1 MENEGW
7 IWQGMQDMWPQVAV
21 GLVLLTLIL
30 LWLGYRRSNG
40 MLPRRF
46 LAMLCKLAVLFLLIL
61 CLLEPML
68 VKQTAK
74 TGENVVLMLAD
85 NSASLALQDPDTG
98 KPFGES
104 LPPIFDHNADNRP
117 AWRSKLEEIFRVHV
131 YSFDDRLHEQNQ
143 ESKLSFKSPRSALVT
158 SLEGLE
164 QRYKKQPLAAL
175 LLFTD
180 GNATDAAQ
188 LEKLLAQKPTVP
200 IYPVVM
206 GWKKEPSDL
215 ALKSVDVT
223 QTPFEDSPVT
233 LTAQIGAHGF
243 AGQEIALLI
252 RDEAG
257 KVVQTEKHVLQAEE
271 RVHTFVVRFRPEKMG
286 LSFFKVSIQRS
297 TAGVQISDETK
308 RAAESGE
315 ATLENNQRLVA
326 IDRKTGPYRVLYVSG
341 RPNWDYKFM
350 RRALEADDEVKLVSL
365 IRMAKREPK
374 FVWRGRDGES
384 SNPLFRGFKSDV
396 PEEERRYDQPVLV
409 RLGIRD
415 KQELADGFPRT
426 ADELFSSYRAII
438 LDDIEAGFFT
448 QEQMTLLERF
458 VSVRGGSLLMMG
470 GQESFKLGGYEHT
483 PVGRMLPVYLDQAGA
498 SHAVEDV
505 HFNLTRE
512 GWLEPWMRLRATE
525 TEEEMRMA
533 KMPTFFSVNRTT
545 AIKPGASILA
555 TVVDADKKSYPAW
568 VVQRYGSGRV
578 ASVMLGDVWRWGMR
592 DPDSHK
598 DMDKSWRQLLRWL
611 VVDVP
616 ERVELQNT
624 ITAAGSHE
632 LINPQVRVRD
642 KAFLPQDDAVV
653 KIEVEEPEN
662 GHLDLTAEPS
672 NREAGLFDL
681 SSHASKA
688 GAYRIKASVV
698 DGTGTEIG
706 STSTGWAL
714 NPAAEEFQSL
724 MPNRALL
731 ERLATWSGGRVL
743 EMNDLAD
750 WANAMP
756 NVKLPIMETRTEP
769 LWHQWWFLL
778 LLVGLLG
785 TEWWLRRRQ
794 GWR

>member
-21 GLVLLTLIL
+21 GLVLTALAL
-30 LWLGYRRSNG
+30 LWFGYRRSNG
-40 MLPRRF
+40 LLPRRF
-46 LAMLCKLAVLFLLIL
+46 LAMLCKLAVLVLLIL

-68 VKQTAK
+68 VKQIPK

-85 NSASLALQDPDTG
+85 NSASLGLKDPDTG

-104 LPPIFDHNADNRP
+104 LHPVFDDDSKEIP
-117 AWRSKLEEIFRVHV
+117 SWRTKLDEVFRVHV

-143 ESKLSFKSPRSALVT
+143 ESKLTFKSLRSALMT
-158 SLEGLE
+158 SLESLG
-164 QRYKKQPLAAL
+164 QRYEKQPLAAM
-175 LLFTD
+175 LLFSD

-188 LEKLLAQKPTVP
+188 LEKLLAQKPLMP
-200 IYPVVM
+200 IYPVIM
-206 GWKKEPSDL
+206 GLKKAPSDL
-215 ALKSVDVT
+215 ALRSVDVT
-223 QTPFEDSPVT
+223 QTPFEDSPIT

-243 AGQEIALLI
+243 SGQEISLVI
-252 RDEAG
+252 RDEIG
-257 KVVQTEKHVLQAEE
+257 KVVHTEKHVLQPEE
-271 RVHTFVVRFRPEKMG
+271 ATHTFVARFRPEKMG
-286 LSFFKVSIQRS
+286 LSFFKVSVQR
-297 TAGVQISDETK
+297 GNGKEQLPDEAK
-308 RAAESGE
+308 HADSSGE
-315 ATLENNQRLVA
+315 ITLENNERLVA

-341 RPNWDYKFM
+341 RPNWDYKFL

-426 ADELFSSYRAII
+426 AEELFSSYRAII
-438 LDDIEAGFFT
+438 LDDVEAGFFT
-448 QEQMTLLERF
+448 QEQMALLERF

-470 GQESFKLGGYEHT
+470 GQESFRLGGYEHT
-483 PVGRMLPVYLDQAGA
+483 PVGRMLPVYLDQVGA

-525 TEEEMRMA
+525 TEEESRMA
-533 KMPTFFSVNRTT
+533 KMPTFFSVNQTT

-555 TVVDADKKSYPAW
+555 TVVDAEKKSYPAW

-578 ASVMLGDVWRWGMR
+578 ASVMIGDVWRWGMR

-624 ITAAGSHE
+624 ITSAGSHE

-642 KAFLPQDDAVV
+642 KAFVPQDDAVV
-653 KIEVEEPEN
+653 KIDVEEPEN

-672 NREAGLFDL
+672 NLEAGLFDL

-688 GAYRIKASVV
+688 GAYRIKASVK
-698 DGTGTEIG
+698 DGTGVEIG

-743 EMNDLAD
+743 EMSELAD
-750 WANAMP
+750 WAKAMP
-756 NVKLPIMETRTEP
+756 EVKLPIMETRTEP
-769 LWHQWWFLL
+769 LWHQPWFLL
-778 LLVGLLG
+778 LLVALLG

>member
-1 MENEGW
+1 M
-7 IWQGMQDMWPQVAV
+7 VAV
-21 GLVLLTLIL
+21 GLVLVTGLL

-40 MLPRRF
+40 ILPHRF
-46 LAMLCKLAVLFLLIL
+46 MAMLCKLAVFVLLIL

-68 VKQTAK
+68 VKRTAK

-85 NSASLALQDPDTG
+85 NSGSFALIDPVTG
-98 KPFGES
+98 KPLGDP
-104 LPPIFDHNADNRP
+104 LRPIFDRDTHDAP
-117 AWRSKLEEIFRVHV
+117 SWRSKLEEIFRVHAFT
-131 YSFDDRLHEQNQ
+131 FDDRLHEQTLN
-143 ESKLSFKSPRSALVT
+143 SKLDFKNPRSALIT
-158 SLEGLE
+158 SLESLS
-164 QRYKKQPLAAL
+164 QRYEKQPLAAML
-175 LLFTD
+175 LYTD
-180 GNATDAAQ
+180 GNATDASQ
-188 LEKLLAQKPTVP
+188 LEKLLTQKPRVP
-200 IYPVVM
+200 IYPVIM
-206 GWKKEPSDL
+206 GLKKEPADL

-223 QTPFEDSPVT
+223 QTPFEDSPIT
-233 LTAQIGAHGF
+233 LTAKIGAQGF
-243 AGQEIALLI
+243 QGQEIMLLI
-252 RDEAG
+252 RDESG
-257 KVVQTEKHVLQAEE
+257 KVVHTEKHILQAQELT
-271 RVHTFVVRFRPEKMG
+271 HTFVARFRPEKMG
-286 LSFFKVSIQRS
+286 LTFFKVIVLRS
-297 TAGVQISDETK
+297 GAKDFLNDESKLAANAGEI
-308 RAAESGE
+308 
-315 ATLENNQRLVA
+315 TLENNQRLVA

-396 PEEERRYDQPVLV
+396 PEEERRFDQPVLV
-409 RLGIRD
+409 RLGISD
-415 KQELADGFPRT
+415 KKELADGFPRT
-426 ADELFSSYRAII
+426 AEELFSSYRAVI
-438 LDDIEAGFFT
+438 LDDIEAAFFT
-448 QEQMTLLERF
+448 QEQMALLERF

-483 PVGRMLPVYLDQAGA
+483 PVGRMLPVYLDQVGA
-498 SHAVEDV
+498 THAVEDV

-525 TEEEMRMA
+525 TDEEMRMA
-533 KMPTFFSVNRTT
+533 KMPTFFSLNRTT

-578 ASVMLGDVWRWGMR
+578 ASVMIGDIWRWGMR

-624 ITAAGSHE
+624 ITASGSHE
-632 LINPQVRVRD
+632 LITPQVRVRD
-642 KAFLPQDDAVV
+642 KAFLPQDDATV
-653 KIEVEEPEN
+653 KIEIEEPEK

-688 GAYRIKASVV
+688 GAYRIKASVK
-698 DGTGTEIG
+698 DGTGAEIG

-714 NPAAEEFQSL
+714 NPAADEFQSM

-731 ERLATWSGGRVL
+731 ERLASWSGGRVL
-743 EMNDLAD
+743 EMKDVAD
-750 WANAMP
+750 WANKLP
-756 NVKLPIMETRTEP
+756 DIKLPIMETRTEP
-769 LWHQWWFLL
+769 LWHQPWFLMI
-778 LLVGLLG
+778 LVALLG

>member
-1 MENEGW
+1 
-7 IWQGMQDMWPQVAV
+7 MQDMWPSVAV
-21 GLVLLTLIL
+21 GLVLATMLL
-30 LWLGYRRSNG
+30 LWFGYRRSNG
-40 MLPRRF
+40 VLPRRVA
-46 LAMLCKLAVLFLLIL
+46 AMLCKLAVFVLLIL

-74 TGENVVLMLAD
+74 TGENVVLLLAD
-85 NSASLALQDPDTG
+85 NSASLALNDPDTT
-98 KPFGES
+98 KPLGEE
-104 LPPIFDHNADNRP
+104 LRPIFDHDTKGLP
-117 AWRSKLEEIFRVHV
+117 AWRTRLEGIFRVHAFI
-131 YSFDDRLHEQNQ
+131 FDDHLHEQGK
-143 ESKLSFKSPRSALVT
+143 ESKLTFKSLRSALST
-158 SLEGLE
+158 SLESLT
-164 QRYKKQPLAAL
+164 QRYEKQPLAAM

-188 LEKLLAQKPTVP
+188 FEKLLTQKSTVP

-206 GWKKEPSDL
+206 GLNKAPHDL

-223 QTPFEDSPVT
+223 QTPFEDSPIT
-233 LTAQIGAHGF
+233 LTAQVAAHGF
-243 AGQEIALLI
+243 EGQEIALQI
-252 RDEAG
+252 RDESG
-257 KVVQTEKHVLQAEE
+257 KVVHTEKHTLQARELM
-271 RVHTFVVRFRPEKMG
+271 HTFVAHFRPEKMG
-286 LSFFKVSIQRS
+286 LSFFKVMVLRS
-297 TAGVQISDETK
+297 VVKEHLTDENK
-308 RAAESGE
+308 LAASSGE
-315 ATLENNQRLVA
+315 ITLENNQRLIA
-326 IDRKTGPYRVLYVSG
+326 IDRHTGPYRVLYVSG

-409 RLGIRD
+409 RLGISD

-426 ADELFSSYRAII
+426 AEELFSSYRAII
-438 LDDIEAGFFT
+438 LDDIEAAFFT
-448 QEQMTLLERF
+448 QEQMALLERF

-470 GQESFKLGGYEHT
+470 GQESFRLGGYEHT
-483 PVGRMLPVYLDQAGA
+483 PVGRMLPVYLDQVGA
-498 SHAVEDV
+498 THAVEDV

-525 TEEEMRMA
+525 TDEEMRMA
-533 KMPTFFSVNRTT
+533 KMPTFFSLNRTT

-555 TVVDADKKSYPAW
+555 TVVDADKKSYPVW

-578 ASVMLGDVWRWGMR
+578 ASVMIGDVWRWGMR
-592 DPDSHK
+592 DPDSHA

-616 ERVELQNT
+616 ERVELQNS

-642 KAFLPQDDAVV
+642 KAFLPQDDATV
-653 KIEVEEPEN
+653 KIEIEEPEK

-688 GAYRIKASVV
+688 GAYRIKASVK

-714 NPAAEEFQSL
+714 NPAADEFQSL

-731 ERLATWSGGRVL
+731 ERLALWSGGRVL
-743 EMNDLAD
+743 AMKDVAD
-750 WANAMP
+750 WARTMP
-756 NVKLPIMETRTEP
+756 NKKLPVMETRTEP
-769 LWHQWWFLL
+769 LWHQPWFLL
-778 LLVGLLG
+778 LVVALLG

>member
-1 MENEGW
+1 MEKEGW
-7 IWQGMQDMWPQVAV
+7 IWQGMQDMWPQVAAA
-21 GLVLLTLIL
+21 LVFAAAVL
-30 LWLGYRRSNG
+30 LWLGYRRSHG
-40 MLPRRF
+40 VFPRRF
-46 LAMLCKLAVLFLLIL
+46 LALLCKFAVLALLIV
-61 CLLEPML
+61 CLLEPTL

-85 NSASLALQDPDTG
+85 NSGSLALKDPATG
-98 KPFGES
+98 KPLGEP
-104 LPPIFDHNADNRP
+104 LREIFDHDATALP
-117 AWRSKLEEIFRVHV
+117 SWCKKLEEIFRVHAYV
-131 YSFDDRLHEQNQ
+131 FDDRLHEQHQ
-143 ESKLSFKSPRSALVT
+143 ASKLTFEHPRSALVT
-158 SLEGLE
+158 SLENLA
-164 QRYKKQPLAAL
+164 QRYEKQPLAAM
-175 LLFTD
+175 LLFSD

-188 LEKLLAQKPTVP
+188 LEKLLARQSTVP
-200 IYPVVM
+200 IYPVIT
-206 GWKKEPSDL
+206 GLKNEPADL
-215 ALKSVDVT
+215 ALKSVEVT
-223 QTPFEDSPVT
+223 QTPFEDSPIT
-233 LTAQIGAHGF
+233 LMAQTGAHGF
-243 AGQEIALLI
+243 EGQEISLLI
-252 RDEAG
+252 RDESG
-257 KVVQTEKHVLQAEE
+257 KVVHTEKHVLLAGEQT
-271 RVHTFVVRFRPEKMG
+271 HTFVARFRPEKMG
-286 LSFFKVSIQRS
+286 LSFFKVNVLRS
-297 TAGVQISDETK
+297 TVVNHLNEEAK
-308 RAAESGE
+308 LAAESGE
-315 ATLENNQRLVA
+315 LTLENNQQLVA

-341 RPNWDYKFM
+341 RPNWEYKFM
-350 RRALEADDEVKLVSL
+350 RRALEADAEVKLVSL

-415 KQELADGFPRT
+415 KEELAEGFPRT
-426 ADELFSSYRAII
+426 AEELFSSYRAII
-438 LDDIEAGFFT
+438 LDDIEAAFFT
-448 QEQMTLLERF
+448 QEQMDLLERF
-458 VSVRGGSLLMMG
+458 VSVRGGSLLMLG

-483 PVGRMLPVYLDQAGA
+483 PVGRMLPVYLDQAGFTQ
-498 SHAVEDV
+498 AVEDA

-525 TEEEMRMA
+525 TDEETRTA

-555 TVVDADKKSYPAW
+555 TVVDAEKKSYPAW

-578 ASVMLGDVWRWGMR
+578 ASVMLGDLWRWGMR

-616 ERVELQNT
+616 ERVELQNS

-642 KAFLPQDDAVV
+642 KAFLPQDDATV
-653 KIEVEEPEN
+653 KIEIEEPGK

-688 GAYRIKASVV
+688 GAYRITASVK
-698 DGTGTEIG
+698 DGAGMEIG

-714 NPAAEEFQSL
+714 NPAAGEFQSL
-724 MPNRALL
+724 MPNRTLL
-731 ERLATWSGGRVL
+731 EQLATWSGGRVL
-743 EMNDLAD
+743 EMKDLPD
-750 WANAMP
+750 WVTALQHQP
-756 NVKLPIMETRTEP
+756 LPVMEIRTEP
-769 LWHQWWFLL
+769 LWHQPWFLL
-778 LLVGLLG
+778 LLMALLG
-785 TEWWLRRRQ
+785 MEWWLRRRQ

>member
-1 MENEGW
+1 MESEGW
-7 IWQGMQDMWPQVAV
+7 IWQGMQDRWPLVAG
-21 GLVLLTLIL
+21 GLVLLTLVL
-30 LWLGYRRSNG
+30 LWLGYRRSHG
-40 MLPRRF
+40 VFPRRF
-46 LAMLCKLAVLFLLIL
+46 VALLCKLAVLVLLIL

-74 TGENVVLMLAD
+74 TGENVVLLLAD
-85 NSASLALQDPDTG
+85 NSSSLSLKDPDTG
-98 KPFGES
+98 KSLGEAIR
-104 LPPIFDHNADNRP
+104 PIFDHDANGVP
-117 AWRSKLEEIFRVHV
+117 SWRTHLEKIFRVNL
-131 YSFDDRLHEQNQ
+131 YAFDDRLHEHNQ
-143 ESKLSFKSPRSALVT
+143 EAKLSFQSPRSALVT
-158 SLEGLE
+158 SLQGLG
-164 QRYKKQPLAAL
+164 QRYEKQPLAAM
-175 LLFTD
+175 LLFSD

-188 LEKLLAQKPTVP
+188 LEKLLAQKPVMP
-200 IYPVVM
+200 IYPVIM
-206 GWKKEPSDL
+206 GWKKEPPDL

-223 QTPFEDSPVT
+223 QTPFEDSPIT
-233 LTAQIGAHGF
+233 LTAQIGAQGF

-252 RDEAG
+252 RDESG
-257 KVVQTEKHVLQAEE
+257 KVVQTAKHVLQAQELT
-271 RVHTFVVRFRPEKMG
+271 HTFVARFRPEKMG
-286 LSFFKVSIQRS
+286 LSFFKVCVVRS
-297 TAGVQISDETK
+297 AAKDQLNDEAK
-308 RAAESGE
+308 LAAESGE
-315 ATLENNQRLVA
+315 PTLENNQRLVA
-326 IDRKTGPYRVLYVSG
+326 IDRKSGPYRVLYVSG

-350 RRALEADDEVKLVSL
+350 RRALESDDEVKLVSL

-426 ADELFSSYRAII
+426 AEELFSSYRAII

-448 QEQMTLLERF
+448 QEQMALLERF

-483 PVGRMLPVYLDQAGA
+483 PVGRMLPVYLDQAGVR
-498 SHAVEDV
+498 HAVEDV

-525 TEEEMRMA
+525 TEEEARMA

-555 TVVDADKKSYPAW
+555 TVVDAEKKSYPAW

-578 ASVMLGDVWRWGMR
+578 ASVMIGDVWRWGMR

-653 KIEVEEPEN
+653 NIEIEEPEN

-688 GAYRIKASVV
+688 GAYRIKASVK
-698 DGTGTEIG
+698 DGAGTEIG

-724 MPNRALL
+724 MPNRVLL

-743 EMNDLAD
+743 EMKDLPA
-750 WANAMP
+750 WAGDLP
-756 NVKLPIMETRTEP
+756 NLKLPSMETHAEP
-769 LWHQWWFLL
+769 LWHQSWFLL

>member
-1 MENEGW
+1 
-7 IWQGMQDMWPQVAV
+7 MQDMWPWAAV
-21 GLVLLTLIL
+21 GLVFAAIL
-30 LWLGYRRSNG
+30 LLGFGYRRSHG
-40 MLPRRF
+40 LLPRRL
-46 LAMLCKLAVLFLLIL
+46 LAMFCKLAAFLLLIL

-74 TGENVVLMLAD
+74 TGENVVLLLGD
-85 NSASLALQDPDTG
+85 TSASLALKDPDSG
-98 KPFGES
+98 MPVGDKLRS
-104 LPPIFDHNADNRP
+104 IFDHDTSALP
-117 AWRSKLEEIFRVHV
+117 AWRTKLEEVFRVHAFT
-131 YSFDDRLHEQNQ
+131 FDDRLHEQNQ
-143 ESKLSFKSPRSALVT
+143 ASKLDFKNPRSALVT
-158 SLEGLE
+158 SLESLS
-164 QRYKKQPLAAL
+164 QRYEKQPLAAM
-175 LLFTD
+175 LLFSD
-180 GNATDAAQ
+180 GNATDAAG
-188 LEKLLAQKPTVP
+188 LEKLLAQKPAGP
-200 IYPVVM
+200 IYPVIM
-206 GWKKEPSDL
+206 GLNKEPVDL
-215 ALKSVDVT
+215 ALKSIDVT
-223 QTPFEDSPVT
+223 QTPFEDSPIT
-233 LTAQIGAHGF
+233 LTAQVAAQGF
-243 AGQEIALLI
+243 AGQEITLLI
-252 RDEAG
+252 RDESG
-257 KVVQTEKHVLQAEE
+257 KVVHTEKHVLSPEE
-271 RVHTFVVRFRPEKMG
+271 RTHTFVARYRPEKMG
-286 LSFFKVSIQRS
+286 LTFYKVMILRS
-297 TAGVQISDETK
+297 VAREHLADETK
-308 RAAESGE
+308 LAASSGE
-315 ATLENNQRLVA
+315 ITLENNQRLVA

-374 FVWRGRDGES
+374 FVWRGREGES

-426 ADELFSSYRAII
+426 AEELFSSYRAII

-470 GQESFKLGGYEHT
+470 GQESFRPGGYEHT
-483 PVGRMLPVYLDQAGA
+483 PVGRMLPVYLDQIGA
-498 SHAVEDV
+498 TRAVEEV
-505 HFNLTRE
+505 QFNLTRE

-525 TEEEMRMA
+525 ADEEKRMA
-533 KMPTFFSVNRTT
+533 KMPAFFSLNKTT

-578 ASVMLGDVWRWGMR
+578 ASVMIGDVWRWGMR
-592 DPDSHK
+592 DPDSHA
-598 DMDKSWRQLLRWL
+598 DMDKAWRQLLRWL

-616 ERVELQNT
+616 ERVELQHT

-642 KAFLPQDDAVV
+642 MAFLPQDDATV
-653 KIEVEEPEN
+653 KIEIEEPEN

-672 NREAGLFDL
+672 DREAGLFDL
-681 SSHASKA
+681 STHAGKA
-688 GAYRIKASVV
+688 GAYRIKASVK

-714 NPAAEEFQSL
+714 NPAADEFQSL

-743 EMNDLAD
+743 EMKDLAD
-750 WANAMP
+750 WANDMP
-756 NVKLPIMETRTEP
+756 NIQMPIMETRTEP
-769 LWHQWWFLL
+769 LWHQPWFLM
-778 LLVGLLG
+778 LLVALLG